1 MFLNVHPKRKKRR
14 GKKRRIKK
22 KRNALECAYQKELV
36 VSARRSDRYLS
47 TLPLIPHYS
56 NNWIILVLFV
66 YHNS

>member
-47 TLPLIPHYS
+47 TS
-56 NNWIILVLFV
+56 NVTF
-66 YHNS
+66 